1 MVFYIVSCYK
11 ENESEK
17 QIETIISGNVL
28 QDNRVVLGELFPLTE
43 GVKKDI
49 FKVGSLDQLM
59 ELVDVFAKNEVLVDA
74 SCKRNE
80 KLYFDMAQELNIKD
94 AQLQIDVPQNRGESQ
109 KMKVLD
115 YIKNFKWDII
125 RFQTD
130 KSLNILGAKILQT

>member
-11 ENESEK
+11 ENETEIK
-17 QIETIISGNVL
+17 IENIINGNVL

-59 ELVDVFAKNEVLVDA
+59 ELVDVFAKNEIIVDS

-80 KLYFDMAQELNIKD
+80 KLYFDMAQELNMKD
-94 AQLQIDVPQNRGESQ
+94 AQLQIDVPQNRGES

-115 YIKNFKWDII
+115 YLKNFKWDII
-125 RFQTD
+125 RF
-130 KSLNILGAKILQT
+130 

>member
-80 KLYFDMAQELNIKD
+80 KLYFEMAHELNIKD

>member
-1 MVFYIVSCYK
+1 MVFYIVSCFK

-17 QIETIISGNVL
+17 QIENIINGNVL

-59 ELVDVFAKNEVLVDA
+59 ELVDVFAKNEVLVDG

-80 KLYFDMAQELNIKD
+80 KLYFEMAQELNIKD
-94 AQLQIDVPQNRGESQ
+94 AQLQIDVPQNRGES
-109 KMKVLD
+109 
-115 YIKNFKWDII
+115 
-125 RFQTD
+125 
-130 KSLNILGAKILQT
+130 

>member
-1 MVFYIVSCYK
+1 MVFYIISCYK

-28 QDNRVVLGELFPLTE
+28 QDNRAVLGELFPLTE

>member
-1 MVFYIVSCYK
+1 M
-11 ENESEK
+11 
-17 QIETIISGNVL
+17 
-28 QDNRVVLGELFPLTE
+28 GELYPLTQ

-59 ELVDVFAKNEVLVDA
+59 ELVDAFSKYEILVDG

-80 KLYFDMAQELNIKD
+80 KLYFDLAQELNMKD

-109 KMKVLD
+109 KIKVAD

-125 RFQTD
+125 RF
-130 KSLNILGAKILQT
+130 

>member
-1 MVFYIVSCYK
+1 MVFYIVSCFK

-17 QIETIISGNVL
+17 QIESIINGNVL

-59 ELVDVFAKNEVLVDA
+59 ELVDVFAKNEVLVDG

-80 KLYFDMAQELNIKD
+80 KLYFEMAQELNIKD
-94 AQLQIDVPQNRGESQ
+94 AQLQIDVPQNRGES
-109 KMKVLD
+109 
-115 YIKNFKWDII
+115 
-125 RFQTD
+125 
-130 KSLNILGAKILQT
+130 

>member
-80 KLYFDMAQELNIKD
+80 KLYFEMAQELNIKD